1 MLGPL
6 KASLARSRFKV
17 SGLGLAFVLALPVSA
32 AEIKIDLGQFR
43 LDESPPGFHSAVTG
57 KGKPGDWKV
66 ILADVP
72 PLLAPLTPTAPVV
85 SRRAVLAQLAQ
96 DPTDE
101 HFPLLIYE
109 GETFGD
115 FTLTTRFETVRGVAE
130 QMAGIAFRIQDETN
144 YYVVR
149 ASSLGSS
156 FRWYKVVN
164 GQRGEWIGP
173 TAEIASGVWHELEI
187 QCQGNKIDIQLDGKQ
202 LIPTIHD
209 DTFARGK
216 IGFWTASDSVSYFTD
231 TKIEYKPREV
241 AAQVLVKALA
251 KKYPKLIGLKV
262 YVAGKDPKTTRIAAS
277 KNESDIGQPGGATEQ
292 DVLHNGTPYYGKGRQ
307 VVSVTMPLRDRNG
320 EIMAA
325 VRVELKP
332 FTGETVETAITRAGT
347 VVKDMQGRVQS
358 SEDLE

>member
-1 MLGPL
+1 M
-6 KASLARSRFKV
+6 
-17 SGLGLAFVLALPVSA
+17 AFALPLSA
-32 AEIKIDLGQFR
+32 AEVNIDLGQFR
-43 LDESPPGFHSAVTG
+43 LDEPPPGFRSTVTG

-72 PLLAPLTPTAPVV
+72 PVLAPLTPTAPAV

-101 HFPLLIYE
+101 HFPLLVYE

-115 FTLTTRFETVRGVAE
+115 FTLTTRFQTVRGVTE

-144 YYVVR
+144 YYVIR
-149 ASSLGSS
+149 ASSLGSN
-156 FRWYKVVN
+156 FRFYKVVN
-164 GQRGEWIGP
+164 GQRGELIGP
-173 TAEIASGVWHELEI
+173 KVEITSGVWHQLGI
-187 QCQGNKIDIQLDGKQ
+187 QCRGNKIDLQLDGQ
-202 LIPTIHD
+202 TLIPTLTD
-209 DTFARGK
+209 ETFARGK
-216 IGFWTASDSVSYFTD
+216 IGFWTKSDSVSYFTD
-231 TKIEYKPREV
+231 TKIDYKPRQI

-262 YVAGKDPKTTRIAAS
+262 FVAGKDPKTTRIAAS
-277 KNESDIGQPGGATEQ
+277 KNESDIGQPGGATER

-320 EIMAA
+320 DIMAA